1 MFSEILAWLIGIGCV
16 IGQSVEF
23 VIAHDGQGIAGVDH
37 GPDDLKGF
45 WDLRA
50 SVNEVA
56 QKDSLPLG
64 VLVDA
69 LVLGVAECREEL
81 YKLAG
86 MPVDVSDEV
95 VHDNRLHSPLKG
107 GQGILSRAW
116 FGVAW
121 FSRLYATQ
129 SLHNN
134 SADSNTVFTASS
146 CKSGGYP

>member
-1 MFSEILAWLIGIGCV
+1 MFSEILAWLIGIWCV

-23 VIAHDGQGIAGVDH
+23 VIAHDGQGKAGVDH
-37 GPDDLKGF
+37 GPNDLKSF
-45 WDLRA
+45 SDLRA

-69 LVLGVAECREEL
+69 LVPRVAECREEF

-95 VHDNRLHSPLKG
+95 VHGRRLRHLDKG
-107 GQGILSRAW
+107 GQGIHSR
-116 FGVAW
+116 G
-121 FSRLYATQ
+121 LGT
-129 SLHNN
+129 
-134 SADSNTVFTASS
+134 
-146 CKSGGYP
+146 CGCP